1 MSRGRIVDDRGYTL
15 LTGVT
20 GLLGRYLYR
29 DLVSQGVPL
38 AVLVRPKG
46 RESAEDRVEALAAWW
61 EANLGRPLARPVCL
75 EGDVTQPGLGLSAEA
90 KHWVASNC
98 GRVVHSAASLVF
110 HGGDRTREPWLSS
123 YNGTRNLVEL
133 CKSVGIGELHH
144 TSTAYVCGTRD
155 GTICE
160 SDLNVGQGFR
170 NDYEECKCT
179 AEAWLRDQGG
189 LDSLTVYR
197 PAVIVGDSETGH
209 TTTYLGVYRFF
220 QFAWLLAQQA
230 PRGAD
235 GRCILPI
242 RLRMTGEECQ
252 NLVPV
257 DWVSAV
263 MARLITSPEA
273 QGRTYH
279 LTPAV
284 PTRSSQIEAALADY
298 FSFRGVSFA
307 GSDGA
312 PDETLNEPER
322 LFYDY
327 IDAHEDYLRAEPV
340 FDARNTLAA
349 APDLPC
355 PEVDAPCLRRLIDF
369 AVHDR
374 WGRSASVSARRKQ
387 RQ

>member
-1 MSRGRIVDDRGYTL
+1 VDDRKFTL

-29 DLVSQGVPL
+29 DLTTQGTPL
-38 AVLVRPKG
+38 AVLVRPRG
-46 RESAEDRVEALAAWW
+46 RESAEARVESLAAWW
-61 EANLGRPLARPVCL
+61 EATLGRPLARPVRL
-75 EGDVTQPGLGLSAEA
+75 EGDVTQPGLGLSAESRR
-90 KHWVASNC
+90 WVASNC
-98 GRVVHSAASLVF
+98 GRVVHGAASLVF
-110 HGGDRTREPWLSS
+110 HGSDRTREPWLSS
-123 YNGTRNLVEL
+123 YHGTKNLAEF
-133 CKSVGIGELHH
+133 CNAVGISEFHH

-155 GTICE
+155 GTIRE
-160 SDLNVGQGFR
+160 SELNVGQSFR

-179 AEAWLRDQGG
+179 AEAWLRDEAG

-197 PAVIVGDSETGH
+197 PAVIVGDSTTDH

-220 QFAWLLAQQA
+220 QVAWLLAQQS
-230 PRGAD
+230 PRDAD
-235 GRCILPI
+235 GWCILPI

-263 MARLITSPEA
+263 MTRLIATPETH
-273 QGRTYH
+273 GHTDH

-284 PTRSSQIEAALADY
+284 PTRSRQVLAALADY
-298 FSFRGVSFA
+298 FRVRGVSFA
-307 GSDGA
+307 GPDGA
-312 PDETLNEPER
+312 TTETLNEPER

-340 FDARNTLAA
+340 FDARNTLSA

-355 PEVDAPCLRRLIDF
+355 PDVDAACLRRLIDF
-369 AVHDR
+369 GVHDR
-374 WGRSASVSARRKQ
+374 WGRNTSATARRRQ